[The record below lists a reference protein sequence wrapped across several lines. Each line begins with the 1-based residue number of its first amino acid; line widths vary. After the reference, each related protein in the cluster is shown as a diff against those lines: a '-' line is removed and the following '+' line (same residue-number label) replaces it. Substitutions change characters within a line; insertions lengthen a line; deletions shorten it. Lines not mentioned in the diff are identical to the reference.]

1 MATATSASVPYAIFL
16 LFMIAF
22 NLVGNSL
29 VCLLILKN
37 KAMKTSINWLLFH
50 LAVVDLLVAVFF
62 IPPCVVSHFIEHP
75 DGMTGDILCKLI
87 TGGNLG
93 LAAVSTSSFLLVA
106 VAFERYYATIHPFQS
121 LCRRRSPYIP
131 PLLSFLG
138 VLLAV
143 PMAFVS
149 FYDTETKKCDRN
161 WPNCT
166 AARVHNIS
174 WSFCNA
180 MVPACIMGYLYA
192 RIILHLRKHKIVPG
206 SSRSVLTESRAKVTK
221 MLISVTIVFTACW
234 IPQSVL
240 CLISYAIPGGYTTVH
255 LVSTTSALLNSSLN
269 PVVYSFH
276 SQRFRKNLAS
286 LLCLDKKKHSPTK
299 NIKTVKITAISL
311 EMYEQCYRKS
321 LSNRVALL
329 SVKKFSL

>member
-1 MATATSASVPYAIFL
+1 MATPTSASVLYVVFR

-29 VCLLILKN
+29 VCVLILKN

-62 IPPCVVSHFIEHP
+62 IPSCVVSHFIEHP

-106 VAFERYYATIHPFQS
+106 VAFERYYATIHPFLS
-121 LCRRRSPYIP
+121 LSRRRSPYIP

-138 VLLAV
+138 ILLAV
-143 PMAFVS
+143 PMTFVS
-149 FYDTETKKCDRN
+149 FYNTEKKKCDRN
-161 WPNCT
+161 WPNYT
-166 AARVHNIS
+166 AERVHDIS

-180 MVPACIMGYLYA
+180 IMPACIMGYLYA
-192 RIILHLRKHKIVPG
+192 RIILHLRKPKVVPG

-221 MLISVTIVFTACW
+221 MLISVTIIFAACW

-240 CLISYAIPGGYTTVH
+240 CLISYAIPGGN
-255 LVSTTSALLNSSLN
+255 VSTTSALLNSSLN

-286 LLCLDKKKHSPTK
+286 LLCSDNKRHSPTK
-299 NIKTVKITAISL
+299 NLKSVKITAISL
-311 EMYEQCYRKS
+311 EMYEQCCGKS
-321 LSNRVALL
+321 LSNTVALL